1 MSTKDLN
8 HAVEGDRLVLNMPTF
23 NLSLMYLI
31 ECVDISVCVICFNH
45 FLRSE
50 TLLSRIFFQLQIGLH
65 CMIMMIDLCEFDSI
79 NRMIIFKTLSWFT
92 QTLPLNPRIT
102 LDYF

>member
-1 MSTKDLN
+1 MSMKDLN

-45 FLRSE
+45 FLRRA
-50 TLLSRIFFQLQIGLH
+50 TLLSRMFFQLQLIGLH
-65 CMIMMIDLCEFDSI
+65 CMIMMIDLCELASI
-79 NRMIIFKTLSWFT
+79 YGMIIFE
-92 QTLPLNPRIT
+92 
-102 LDYF
+102 